1 MVEILA
7 QPEHLGELPT
17 QPGVYIFKDA
27 EGRPL
32 YVGKA
37 VNLRNRV
44 RSYFTRSGDNR
55 FSVQFLRRHA
65 HSIEFVVTANE
76 KEAFLLEN
84 EFIKRYRPRYNIR
97 LRDDKTYVSLRIR
110 MNHPFPRLEIV
121 RVRRYAGERLER
133 GDLYF
138 GPYVSTSAVRATLRF
153 LLKIFPIRTCRDSVF
168 ANRTRPCLLYEVGK
182 CCGPCVLPVDQGYYA
197 DLVENVARFLRGRRD
212 EVRELLERQMHLLS
226 ERLEFERAAL
236 VRDYLRA
243 MDETLERQTVVS
255 HAVQDRDVVA
265 IVSQEGRSLILLM
278 EMRNGAV
285 ARTLDFYVK
294 NYEQPDDEVI
304 SQFFSRHY
312 ELASMIPSEI
322 VTNIELSDRELLE
335 DWLRELRGS
344 AVEIRTPKRGAA
356 AALVELAEQN
366 ARLRLEMRA
375 RGEKTEEEALAD
387 LASAL
392 GLERI
397 PRVIECV
404 DISNLMGTLAVGSIV
419 RFEDGRPDKEGYRR
433 YRIRTV
439 QGANDFAMMREVL
452 LRRFRPD
459 SPRAMPC
466 PDLLIVDGGKGQL
479 AVARKVVE
487 ELGLTSLMIAA
498 LAKERTRGEIS
509 LRRKGTA
516 QAVQD
521 TSAMASAKG
530 KPERLFVPNRRNP
543 IVLPEGSAAL
553 FLVQR
558 IRDEAHRFAITYHQ
572 KLRAAANRRSI
583 LEQIPGIGSKRA
595 KLLLRHFGSL
605 TRIKAASLEE
615 LASAPGMTPG
625 LAEALTEF
633 FCRLETSS
641 APAAPDAAG
650 MPPDSCAA
658 RPHSSVKSSVSGE
671 ANSEPLERQTSD

>member
-197 DLVENVARFLRGRRD
+197 ELVENVARFLRGRRD

-459 SPRAMPC
+459 CPRAMPC

-479 AVARKVVE
+479 TVARKVVE

-516 QAVQD
+516 PAVQD
-521 TSAMASAKG
+521 TSAVASAKG

-605 TRIKAASLEE
+605 TRVKAASLDE
-615 LASAPGMTPG
+615 LASAPGMTRG

-633 FCRLETSS
+633 FRRLETSS
-641 APAAPDAAG
+641 APAAPGAAG

-671 ANSEPLERQTSD
+671 ANSEP